1 MTNILDATSNEPLYT
16 LSITSKL
23 SGIPA
28 HSIRQYIDKGLILPF
43 KLDSK
48 RHLFSQ
54 SDIKRLNRINEQLDR
69 QGLNIAGIK
78 ALMAQ
83 IPCWAIRNCSPSNR
97 NNCEAYHSVSNPCW
111 EASEKERECKN
122 ENCRECDVYRMVEKN
137 QELKSWLKNVL

>member
-1 MTNILDATSNEPLYT
+1 METTDNEPLFT
-16 LSITSKL
+16 LSIVSKL

-48 RHLFSQ
+48 RHLFSRL
-54 SDIKRLNRINEQLDR
+54 DIIRLNHISEQLDK

-83 IPCWAIRNCSPSNR
+83 IPCWTFRSCDPNNRKNCQ
-97 NNCEAYHSVSNPCW
+97 AYHSVTNPCW
-111 EASEKERECKN
+111 EASEKGRECKN
-122 ENCRECDVYRMVEKN
+122 EDCRNCDVYQLVEKN
-137 QELKSWLKNVL
+137 QELKSWLKTIL